1 MSYTVTD
8 TKQDSQNW
16 IQSLMSGKYNLSIND
31 NNVACWWGKYGNLF
45 TQEYHISWGQRPRGI
60 WYSWV
65 NTFSYFLKPACYEC
79 FIIPNETKKTHIHVK
94 YCWQAYSKSIGTLS
108 HTFKNHIHN
117 SIVAVACKWCV
128 LSVSDVFLSKDDNSG
143 GKTREISEGM
153 AMIFI
158 SRNMIVVLC
167 DHLFWFLPIVQSN

>member
-1 MSYTVTD
+1 MKIYSPTSIIFPLGIALGEYD
-8 TKQDSQNW
+8 THGW
-16 IQSLMSGKYNLSIND
+16 IH
-31 NNVACWWGKYGNLF
+31 F
-45 TQEYHISWGQRPRGI
+45 HISWNPHAMTVLLYRMKQ
-60 WYSWV
+60 
-65 NTFSYFLKPACYEC
+65 
-79 FIIPNETKKTHIHVK
+79 KKHIHVK

>member
-1 MSYTVTD
+1 MLHAGEGNMEIYSPKSIIFPEGNARGEYD
-8 TKQDSQNW
+8 TRGW
-16 IQSLMSGKYNLSIND
+16 IH
-31 NNVACWWGKYGNLF
+31 F
-45 TQEYHISWGQRPRGI
+45 HISWNPHAMNVLLYRMKQ
-60 WYSWV
+60 
-65 NTFSYFLKPACYEC
+65 
-79 FIIPNETKKTHIHVK
+79 KKHIHVK

-153 AMIFI
+153 DYDIYFTEYDCCPVWSLVLIFTH
-158 SRNMIVVLC
+158 C
-167 DHLFWFLPIVQSN
+167 PIKLIYLWLLIYEV